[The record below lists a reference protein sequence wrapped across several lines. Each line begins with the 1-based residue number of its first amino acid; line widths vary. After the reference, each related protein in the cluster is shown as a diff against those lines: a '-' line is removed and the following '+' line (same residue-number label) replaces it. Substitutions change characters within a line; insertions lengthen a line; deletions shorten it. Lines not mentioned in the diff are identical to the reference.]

1 MAGIEYAGYTLY
13 TVQSGEFFPTS
24 DSDNSFPPL
33 TTSFTFAS
41 GCAEQWRIVNP
52 DFPTEVLNSVPSSC
66 FPGGRDVN
74 SPGTCLPSYLLVAL
88 GEFRTPGWTSGGVR
102 AWGADCCRNTSITAY
117 NPVAFTTS
125 STNSIVETTTY
136 IDSLDRSA
144 TDNATILSSGTM
156 TMAAMVVYW
165 QESDLEDFDPEYAAT
180 LADHLSIGFT
190 PTATSEITSE
200 TATPPNRSQL
210 PSATSNLDE
219 AIGGSKGSGLS
230 SGAKAGIGVGVG
242 VGTLLVALVGALLYK
257 RRVGRREKKLDRNS
271 AIQNQQPEFVQRATQ
286 MQTA

>member
-102 AWGADCCRNTSITAY
+102 AW
-117 NPVAFTTS
+117 
-125 STNSIVETTTY
+125 ETTTY

>member
-1 MAGIEYAGYTLY
+1 VVSAHGVLIAVESMFTC
-13 TVQSGEFFPTS
+13 
-24 DSDNSFPPL
+24 L
-33 TTSFTFAS
+33 TTIQRSINEGMIVQIFTSA
-41 GCAEQWRIVNP
+41 
-52 DFPTEVLNSVPSSC
+52 NSNNSDMTPIGVGR
-66 FPGGRDVN
+66 GGLCTKVF
-74 SPGTCLPSYLLVAL
+74 S
-88 GEFRTPGWTSGGVR
+88 
-102 AWGADCCRNTSITAY
+102 TSITAY

-125 STNSIVETTTY
+125 STNSIGETTTY

-165 QESDLEDFDPEYAAT
+165 QESDLEKFDPEYAAT

-190 PTATSEITSE
+190 PTATSGVMSE

-210 PSATSNLDE
+210 PSATSNLGE
-219 AIGGSKGSGLS
+219 VVGGSKGSGLS

-242 VGTLLVALVGALLYK
+242 VGTLLVAFAGFLFYK

-271 AIQNQQPEFVQRATQ
+271 AIQNQQPEFVQRASQT
-286 MQTA
+286 QTA

>member
-1 MAGIEYAGYTLY
+1 VSVHGVPIAVESMFTCLTTIQRTINEGT
-13 TVQSGEFFPTS
+13 TVQIFTS
-24 DSDNSFPPL
+24 ANSTNSDMTPM
-33 TTSFTFAS
+33 
-41 GCAEQWRIVNP
+41 GVGR
-52 DFPTEVLNSVPSSC
+52 
-66 FPGGRDVN
+66 GGLCTKVF
-74 SPGTCLPSYLLVAL
+74 S
-88 GEFRTPGWTSGGVR
+88 
-102 AWGADCCRNTSITAY
+102 TSITSY

-125 STNSIVETTTY
+125 STNSVRETTTY

-165 QESDLEDFDPEYAAT
+165 QESDLEKFDPEYAAT

-190 PTATSEITSE
+190 PTATSGVMSE

-210 PSATSNLDE
+210 PSATSNLGE
-219 AIGGSKGSGLS
+219 VVGGSKGSGLS

-242 VGTLLVALVGALLYK
+242 VGTLLVAFAGFLFYK

-271 AIQNQQPEFVQRATQ
+271 AIQNQQPEFVQRASQT
-286 MQTA
+286 QTA

>member
-1 MAGIEYAGYTLY
+1 VVSAHGVLIAVESMFTC
-13 TVQSGEFFPTS
+13 
-24 DSDNSFPPL
+24 L
-33 TTSFTFAS
+33 TTIQRSINEGMIVQIFTSA
-41 GCAEQWRIVNP
+41 
-52 DFPTEVLNSVPSSC
+52 NSNNSDMTPMGVGR
-66 FPGGRDVN
+66 GGLCTKVF
-74 SPGTCLPSYLLVAL
+74 S
-88 GEFRTPGWTSGGVR
+88 
-102 AWGADCCRNTSITAY
+102 TSITAY

-125 STNSIVETTTY
+125 STNSIGETTTY

-165 QESDLEDFDPEYAAT
+165 QESDLKKFDPEYAAT

-190 PTATSEITSE
+190 PTATSDITSE

-210 PSATSNLDE
+210 PSATSNLGE
-219 AIGGSKGSGLS
+219 AIAGSKGSGLS

-242 VGTLLVALVGALLYK
+242 VGTLLVALAGFLLYK

-271 AIQNQQPEFVQRATQ
+271 AIQNQQPEFVQRASQ